1 MRTAWICAGAL
12 AVAIGAAA
20 CSEGGEKAAKKR
32 IFSPEDPPKV
42 VASALEVLPVDKLDQ
57 SPSAAE
63 RVLEMG
69 AAETTERIGPY
80 QFKANTQFKWT
91 TGSKSVE
98 LAESR
103 SLLAGP
109 GGVNGDFHGQL
120 ENSEDQGLEVIRVGG
135 TVYARNRY
143 GKFRQRHR
151 DRGMAE
157 REREEIFAALSSCD
171 ALFLR
176 RLALTPGGATTYQ
189 RRPAFKYGVTL
200 AKEERRNPDSTLKPP
215 PPPLPKGGM
224 DPNTLRRSA
233 FWERRQPKSVKGEI
247 TVDQKTGV
255 VLHARLEGRLVVPAA
270 RGNPEAE
277 LQLSLDS
284 ALSNVGVNPAI
295 QPPRDFLPDV
305 DKPLG
310 IAAALDRFGIPR
322 GGRTS
327 DGGTEEDE
335 EER

>member
-1 MRTAWICAGAL
+1 M
-12 AVAIGAAA
+12 GAAA
-20 CSEGGEKAAKKR
+20 CSEGGEKPAKKR

-42 VASALEVLPVDKLDQ
+42 VASALEALPVDKLDQ
-57 SPSAAE
+57 SPWAAQ

-80 QFKANTQFKWT
+80 QFKATTQFKWVA
-91 TGSKSVE
+91 GPKSVE
-98 LAESR
+98 LSESR
-103 SLLAGP
+103 LLVAGP

-120 ENSEDQGLEVIRVGG
+120 ENSEDLGLEVIRVGG

-157 REREEIFAALSSCD
+157 REREEIFAGLRSYD

-176 RLALTPGGATTYQ
+176 RLALTSSGATTYQ

-200 AKEERRNPDSTLKPP
+200 AREERRSSESTPK
-215 PPPLPKGGM
+215 PPLPLPKSGM
-224 DPNTLRRSA
+224 DPGTLRRSA
-233 FWERRQPKSVKGEI
+233 FWEKRQPKSVKGEI
-247 TVDQKTGV
+247 IVDQKTGV

-277 LQLSLDS
+277 LHLDLES
-284 ALSNVGVNPAI
+284 ALNNVGVNPAVE
-295 QPPRDFLPDV
+295 PPRDFLPDV

-322 GGRTS
+322 GGRAA
-327 DGGTEEDE
+327 DAGVEEDE